1 MRLRITGR
9 LPALRLS
16 PRGGHRLR
24 LFAGESSGNSTNKSD
39 YLMVRNRRIPS
50 FDELTQ
56 REESM
61 TTIKAMRL
69 ASVVTAINV
78 LVASGF
84 SIVGIIRPQYLVPVE
99 SVPTQASL
107 LLAMYAAARTIPLA
121 LFALGAI
128 YKQATPA
135 LLLLGALAGAMQ
147 LLDAGIGLFEHDLGK
162 CAGPL
167 FIAVLQFF
175 VVYLLHRSVRITPQ
189 TKRG

>member
-1 MRLRITGR
+1 
-9 LPALRLS
+9 
-16 PRGGHRLR
+16 
-24 LFAGESSGNSTNKSD
+24 
-39 YLMVRNRRIPS
+39 
-50 FDELTQ
+50 
-56 REESM
+56 M
-61 TTIKAMRL
+61 TTINAMRL
-69 ASVVTAINV
+69 ASLVTAINV
-78 LVASGF
+78 LVATGF
-84 SIVGIIRPQYLVPVE
+84 TIAAIFRPEVVVPAGSI
-99 SVPTQASL
+99 PTEASL

-135 LLLLGALAGAMQ
+135 LLILGALAGSVQ

-175 VVYLLHRSVRITPQ
+175 AVYLLQKSVRINPQ